1 MPTLTSA
8 DGTTIGYDSSGTGP
22 PIILVDGALCDRRGP
37 MRPVAERLRTRFTV
51 LTYDRRGRGESTD
64 TQPYSVDREIEDLRV
79 MHSTWA
85 TLFYYEPEP
94 SLAKLKGM
102 QSVGEA
108 NLPLVWKHRSGRKSL
123 ILGCTAHRVEGV
135 DPMKSAELLVGLR
148 EWATSEPFSFSH
160 EWAVGDMVIWD
171 NTGTMHRAE
180 HYDPACGR
188 LMVRTKL
195 QGEEPFE

>member
-1 MPTLTSA
+1 VPSPK
-8 DGTTIGYDSSGTGP
+8 GTGNT
-22 PIILVDGALCDRRGP
+22 GFANAYAAYEALS
-37 MRPVAERLRTRFTV
+37 AE
-51 LTYDRRGRGESTD
+51 
-64 TQPYSVDREIEDLRV
+64 QKAEIEDLRV

-108 NLPLVWKHRSGRKSL
+108 DLPLVWKHRSGRKSL

-135 DPMKSAELLVGLR
+135 DAMKSAELLHGLR
-148 EWATSEPFSFSH
+148 EWATSEPFSFSY
-160 EWAVGDMVIWD
+160 EWEVGDMVMWD

-180 HYDPACGR
+180 WYDAASGR